1 MAIQHEDAFETEI
14 CEYLAACG
22 WEYSP
27 NDEGY
32 DRERALFPAD
42 VFAWL
47 EATQPEQLDKLVKPG
62 ASEASR
68 ELGRKQILDRI

>member
-1 MAIQHEDAFETEI
+1 MSVVAIQHEDAFEIEV
-14 CEYLAACG
+14 CEYLAAHR

-27 NDEGY
+27 DDAGY

-47 EATQPEQLDKLVKPG
+47 EATQQEQLERLVKPG

-68 ELGRKQILDRI
+68 DQGRRQI